1 MTTTTTTT
9 STSTGT
15 AAGTDVLARYAGLGA
30 HRLADADPLLSD
42 LLVREHARQNETLAM
57 VAASS
62 SADPSVLA
70 CAGATISNVTTEGYP
85 GARYHAGCELV
96 DEVERLATAR
106 ARALFGARYAN
117 VQPHSGSTAN
127 QIVLCTL
134 MKPGDT
140 LLGMELSAGGHLTH
154 GSPASISGRFFD
166 AVGYGTDADGLLDYE
181 QVAELAREHRPKVI
195 VCGASAYPRTVDFAR
210 FRRIADEVGAFLLA
224 DISHIAGLV
233 AAGLHP
239 SPVDHAHAT
248 TTSTYKQLYG
258 PRGGLILLG
267 RDADLPLPGTK
278 RTLAQ
283 AIAHGTFPFLQGT
296 PDLGSVAAK
305 ARAFDLAA
313 QPEFRALAQRVVD
326 GARELADAFAGLG
339 HTLVTGGT
347 DNHMVLLDVGRRGL
361 TGAIA
366 ESALASC
373 GIVVNRNR
381 IPGDP
386 RGPRVTSGV
395 RFGTNTLALRGM
407 GPTELRRC
415 AALVDRVLTALVP
428 RGEQEFTLDPA
439 VRAEVRDEV
448 ARLCREFP
456 LPHHSV

>member
-1 MTTTTTTT
+1 MSITTTT
-9 STSTGT
+9 STDT
-15 AAGTDVLARYAGLGA
+15 LARHAALGA
-30 HRLADADPLLSD
+30 HRLAAADPLLAD
-42 LLVREHARQNETLAM
+42 LLEREHTRQNETLAM

-70 CAGATISNVTTEGYP
+70 CAGASISNVTTEGYP

-96 DEVERLATAR
+96 DEVERLAVAR

-154 GSPASISGRFFD
+154 GSPASVSGRFFH

-181 QVAELAREHRPKVI
+181 QVAELARTHRPKVI

-267 RDADLPLPGTK
+267 RDADLPLPGTR

-283 AIAHGTFPFLQGT
+283 AISHGTFPFLQGT
-296 PDLGSVAAK
+296 PDLGAVAAK
-305 ARAFDLAA
+305 ARAFDIAA
-313 QPEFRALAQRVVD
+313 QPEFRALAQRVVT
-326 GARELADAFAGLG
+326 GARELAEAFAGLG

-366 ESALASC
+366 ESALAGC

-386 RGPRVTSGV
+386 HGPRITSGV

-407 GPTELRRC
+407 GPAELRRC
-415 AALVDRVLTALVP
+415 AALVDRVLTAVVP
-428 RGEQEFTLDPA
+428 HGTDGFALDPA
-439 VRAEVRDEV
+439 VRAEVRDQV

-456 LPHHSV
+456 LPHHTS

>member
-1 MTTTTTTT
+1 MSTTTT
-9 STSTGT
+9 SPG
-15 AAGTDVLARYAGLGA
+15 VLAAYAGLGV
-30 HRLADADPLLSD
+30 HRLAAADPLLAD
-42 LLVREHARQNETLAM
+42 LLEREHARQNETLAM

-70 CAGATISNVTTEGYP
+70 CAGASISNVTTEGYP

-96 DEVERLATAR
+96 DEVERLAVER

-154 GSPASISGRFFD
+154 GSPASVSGQFFQ

-181 QVAELAREHRPKVI
+181 QVAELARTHRPKVI

-267 RDADLPLPGTK
+267 RDADLPLPGTR

-283 AIAHGTFPFLQGT
+283 AISHGTFPFLQGT
-296 PDLGSVAAK
+296 PDLGAVAAK
-305 ARAFDLAA
+305 ARALDIAA
-313 QPEFRALAQRVVD
+313 QPEFRALAQRVVS
-326 GARELADAFAGLG
+326 GARELAEAFAGLG

-366 ESALASC
+366 ETALASC

-386 RGPRVTSGV
+386 RGPRITSGV

-407 GPTELRRC
+407 GPAELRRC
-415 AALVDRVLTALVP
+415 AALVDRVLTAVVP
-428 RGEQEFTLDPA
+428 HGDTGFALDPA
-439 VRAEVRDEV
+439 VHAEVRGEV

-456 LPHHSV
+456 LPHHAL

>member
-1 MTTTTTTT
+1 MSTTGTTT
-9 STSTGT
+9 STG
-15 AAGTDVLARYAGLGA
+15 VLADYAGLGA
-30 HRLADADPLLSD
+30 QRLAAADPLLAG
-42 LLVREHARQNETLAM
+42 LLEREHARQNETLAM

-96 DEVERLATAR
+96 DEVERLAVAR
-106 ARALFGARYAN
+106 ARSLFGAQYAN

-154 GSPASISGRFFD
+154 GSPASVSGRFFH
-166 AVGYGTDADGLLDYE
+166 AVGYGTDADGMLDYE
-181 QVAELAREHRPKVI
+181 QVAELARTHRPKVI
-195 VCGASAYPRTVDFAR
+195 VCGASAYPRTVDFPR
-210 FRRIADEVGAFLLA
+210 FRQIADEVGAFLLA

-239 SPVDHAHAT
+239 SPVDHAHVT

-267 RDADLPLPGTK
+267 RDAGLPLPGTR

-283 AIAHGTFPFLQGT
+283 AISHGTFPFLQGT
-296 PDLGSVAAK
+296 PDLGAVAAK
-305 ARAFDLAA
+305 ARAFDIAA
-313 QPEFRALAQRVVD
+313 QPEFRALAQRVVSD
-326 GARELADAFAGLG
+326 SRELADAFTGLG

-347 DNHMVLLDVGRRGL
+347 DNHMVLLNVGPRGL

-366 ESALASC
+366 ESALADC

-381 IPGDP
+381 IPDDP
-386 RGPRVTSGV
+386 YGPRVTSGI
-395 RFGTNTLALRGM
+395 RFGTNTLALRAM
-407 GPTELRRC
+407 GPAEMRRC
-415 AALVDRVLTALVP
+415 AALIDRVLTAVVP
-428 RGEQEFTLDPA
+428 RGERDFTLDPA
-439 VRAEVRDEV
+439 VRAEVRGEV
-448 ARLCREFP
+448 TRLCREFP
-456 LPHHSV
+456 LPHHLPA

>member
-1 MTTTTTTT
+1 MTTTT
-9 STSTGT
+9 SSG
-15 AAGTDVLARYAGLGA
+15 VLAAYAGLGA
-30 HRLADADPLLSD
+30 HRLAAADPLLAD
-42 LLVREHARQNETLAM
+42 LLEREHARQNETLAM

-70 CAGATISNVTTEGYP
+70 CAGASISNVTTEGYP

-96 DEVERLATAR
+96 DEVERLAVER

-154 GSPASISGRFFD
+154 GSPASVSGRFFH
-166 AVGYGTDADGLLDYE
+166 AVGYGTDADGLLDYG
-181 QVAELAREHRPKVI
+181 QVAELARRHRPKVI

-267 RDADLPLPGTK
+267 RDADLPVPGTR

-296 PDLGSVAAK
+296 PDLGAVAAK

-313 QPEFRALAQRVVD
+313 QPEFHALAQRVVS
-326 GARELADAFAGLG
+326 GARELAEAFAGLG

-366 ESALASC
+366 ESALADC

-386 RGPRVTSGV
+386 HGPRITSGV

-407 GPTELRRC
+407 GPVELRRC

-428 RGEQEFTLDPA
+428 HGEAGFALDPA
-439 VRAEVRDEV
+439 VRSEVRGEV

-456 LPHHSV
+456 LPHHTP

>member
-1 MTTTTTTT
+1 MTTTTA
-9 STSTGT
+9 STG
-15 AAGTDVLARYAGLGA
+15 VLAAYAGLGA
-30 HRLADADPLLSD
+30 HRLAEADPLLAD
-42 LLVREHARQNETLAM
+42 LLEREHARQNDTLAM

-70 CAGATISNVTTEGYP
+70 CAGASISNVTTEGYP

-96 DEVERLATAR
+96 DEVERLAVER

-134 MKPGDT
+134 MEPGDT

-154 GSPASISGRFFD
+154 GSPASVSGRFFH
-166 AVGYGTDADGLLDYE
+166 AVGYGTDAAGLLDYE
-181 QVAELAREHRPKVI
+181 QVAELARTHRPKVI

-267 RDADLPLPGTK
+267 RDADLPLPGTR

-296 PDLGSVAAK
+296 PDLGAVAAK

-313 QPEFRALAQRVVD
+313 QPEFRALAQRVVS
-326 GARELADAFAGLG
+326 GARELAEAFAGLG

-366 ESALASC
+366 ESALADC

-386 RGPRVTSGV
+386 HGPRITSGV

-407 GPTELRRC
+407 GPAELRRC

-428 RGEQEFTLDPA
+428 RGNTGFALDPA
-439 VRAEVRDEV
+439 VRSEVRGEV

-456 LPHHSV
+456 LPHHTP

>member
-1 MTTTTTTT
+1 MSPTTT
-9 STSTGT
+9 STG
-15 AAGTDVLARYAGLGA
+15 VLAAHARLGA
-30 HRLADADPLLSD
+30 HRLAAADPLLAD
-42 LLVREHARQNETLAM
+42 LLEREHVRQNETLAM

-70 CAGATISNVTTEGYP
+70 CAGASISNVTTEGYP

-96 DEVERLATAR
+96 DEVERLAVER

-134 MKPGDT
+134 MKPGGT

-154 GSPASISGRFFD
+154 GSPASVSGRFFD
-166 AVGYGTDADGLLDYE
+166 AVGYGTDADGMLDYE
-181 QVAELAREHRPKVI
+181 QVAELARLHRPKVI

-267 RDADLPLPGTK
+267 RDADLPLPGSR
-278 RTLAQ
+278 RTLAR

-296 PDLGSVAAK
+296 PDLGAVAAK
-305 ARAFDLAA
+305 ARAFDIAA
-313 QPEFRALAQRVVD
+313 QPEFRALAQRVVS
-326 GARELADAFAGLG
+326 GARELAEAFAGLG

-366 ESALASC
+366 ESALADC

-386 RGPRVTSGV
+386 HGPRVTSGI

-407 GPTELRRC
+407 GEAELRRC
-415 AALVDRVLTALVP
+415 AALVDRVLTSVVARDETGFV
-428 RGEQEFTLDPA
+428 LDPG
-439 VRAEVRDEV
+439 VRSEVRDEV

-456 LPHHSV
+456 LPHHSS